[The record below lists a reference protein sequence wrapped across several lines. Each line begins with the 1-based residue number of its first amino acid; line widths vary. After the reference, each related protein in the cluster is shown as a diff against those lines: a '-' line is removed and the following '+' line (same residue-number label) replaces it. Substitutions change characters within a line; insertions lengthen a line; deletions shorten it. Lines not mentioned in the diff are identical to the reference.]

1 MSLDRPALALPL
13 PNGDIIANDDY
24 NHRVIVVDPKTD
36 RIVCDGAERRVAR
49 AGSPGVSR
57 FPTGSTWRRR
67 IRF

>member
-36 RIVCDGAERRVAR
+36 RIV
-49 AGSPGVSR
+49 
-57 FPTGSTWRRR
+57 
-67 IRF
+67 